1 MTDPDQPARRPAE
14 DGYGPA
20 TEPTKDAPYV
30 ASVLRLAAA
39 MQRYAAILA
48 VVVGVVAIV
57 LGFVLGGV
65 SAGIGTVVGA
75 VIAGG
80 LGWLS
85 TFVMIKTAR
94 ATPAG
99 VMVGA
104 MSAFAA
110 KILFLL
116 VFLLLFRGTTLFDN
130 RAFAYAMLAVTAAWI
145 AGEVVGFVRTRIP
158 AVDL

>member
-1 MTDPDQPARRPAE
+1 MTDPQIPSENSP
-14 DGYGPA
+14 
-20 TEPTKDAPYV
+20 PTADAPHV

-39 MQRYAAILA
+39 MQRHA
-48 VVVGVVAIV
+48 VVLSVIVGVVAVV

-65 SAGIGTVVGA
+65 PDGIGTIVGT

-85 TFVMIKTAR
+85 TFVMIKTAG

-104 MSAFAA
+104 MTAFAA
-110 KILFLL
+110 KIVFLL

-130 RAFAYAMLAVTAAWI
+130 QAFAYAMLAVTAAWI
-145 AGEVVGFVRTRIP
+145 IGEVVGFVRTRIP

>member
-1 MTDPDQPARRPAE
+1 M
-14 DGYGPA
+14 
-20 TEPTKDAPYV
+20 TEPDNPTQSPMQDGSTPTTDAPYV
-30 ASVLRLAAA
+30 ASVLRLAAG
-39 MQRYAAILA
+39 MQRYATILA
-48 VVVGVVAIV
+48 VIAGVVSIV

-65 SAGIGTVVGA
+65 SGGIGTVVGA

-104 MSAFAA
+104 MTAFAA
-110 KILFLL
+110 KIVFLL

-130 RAFAYAMLAVTAAWI
+130 QAFAYAMLAVTAAWI
-145 AGEVVGFVRTRIP
+145 IGEVVGFVRTRIP